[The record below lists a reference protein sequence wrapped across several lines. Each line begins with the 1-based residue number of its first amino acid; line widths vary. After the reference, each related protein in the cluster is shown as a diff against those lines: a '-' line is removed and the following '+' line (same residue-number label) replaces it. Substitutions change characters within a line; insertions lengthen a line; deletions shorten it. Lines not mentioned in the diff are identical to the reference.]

1 MEALSGLDFL
11 KRKMKN
17 IYLDYNATSP
27 MRPDVLTAMKP
38 YFEEHFGNPSSFHQ
52 MGQKARVALENARK
66 TILGVLGKKSGE
78 IIFTSSA
85 TEANNL
91 AILGIARKNKSKNHI
106 ISSQIEHLS
115 VLNPVGFLKNNGFGI
130 SLAAPDGE
138 CVVSAQVVEKF
149 LTPETGLVSLMAAN
163 NETGVLQPV
172 QELKKNGFYLHVD
185 AVQVFGKMKYD
196 FANLNAD
203 FITVSA
209 HKIGGP
215 KGIGAV
221 WIRDG
226 IKIDPIIFG
235 GHHEKNLRAGTE
247 NLPAIAGFA
256 KAAEIAFRDLDK
268 EEARISGLR
277 DHLESEILAKIP
289 DTFVN
294 GSRKNRLPNT
304 LNISFTGVETES
316 MLMKL
321 DSEGISASSGS
332 ACTSGSIDPSHVLQ
346 AMKLP
351 QNRVRSAVR
360 FSLGY
365 GTEPADIDVLVKN
378 LPKWVERL
386 RA

>member
-1 MEALSGLDFL
+1 
-11 KRKMKN
+11 MKN

-27 MRPDVLTAMKP
+27 MRPEVLSAMQP

-52 MGQKARVALENARK
+52 MGQKAKIALEEARK
-66 TILGVLGKKSGE
+66 KILGFLGKKSGE
-78 IIFTSSA
+78 LIFTSSA

-91 AILGIARKNKSKNHI
+91 AILGIAKKDHI
-106 ISSQIEHLS
+106 VSSAIEHLS
-115 VLNPVGFLKNNGFGI
+115 VLKPLEYLKKCASRI
-130 SLAAPDGE
+130 SLAMPDQDG
-138 CVVSAQVVEKF
+138 VVLASQIEN
-149 LTPETGLVSLMAAN
+149 LLEHETTLVSLMAAN

-172 QELKKNGFYLHVD
+172 HEVRKQNCYLHVD
-185 AVQVFGKMKYD
+185 AVQVFGKMKFD
-196 FANLNAD
+196 FAALDVD
-203 FITVSA
+203 FITISS

-215 KGIGAV
+215 KGIGALWV
-221 WIRDG
+221 REG
-226 IKIDPIIFG
+226 IKIDPILFG

-247 NLPAIAGFA
+247 NLPAIVGFA
-256 KAAEIAFRDLDK
+256 KAAEIAFRDMDA
-268 EEARISGLR
+268 EEKRIRGLR
-277 DHLESEILAKIP
+277 DYLESEILAKIP

-304 LNISFTGVETES
+304 LNISFVGVETES

-346 AMKLP
+346 AMNIPK
-351 QNRVRSAVR
+351 NRVRSAVR

-378 LPKWVERL
+378 LPQWVERL
-386 RA
+386 RG